1 MRQAVPPVA
10 AFISGI
16 PSPSEKVPIKAT
28 CNGTKEVIASTKPI
42 FLSACTAGSL
52 NRFALNILPV
62 SYTHL
67 IRLYYENRDVPVLIY
82 DFSLEFTLQF
92 PRIFLFALIL

>member
-1 MRQAVPPVA
+1 MPIPIVMRQAVPPVA
-10 AFISGI
+10 AFMSGI

-52 NRFALNILPV
+52 NRFALNILL
-62 SYTHL
+62 TAN
-67 IRLYYENRDVPVLIY
+67 ITR
-82 DFSLEFTLQF
+82 
-92 PRIFLFALIL
+92 